1 MTVALRYVLGEY
13 VRTQLQ
19 GYTLTAEDRAIL
31 DETVALISGDSSL
44 GQVMENISD
53 DLVPMLLENLLELV
67 FPVIGQVKY
76 GLEDMAWPV
85 IRNMLG
91 DELAGVVGSY
101 QQNSLVSASP
111 EMPVAENGNLP
122 YNQNRFSG
130 SGKEVVSDP
139 FDENGHLLPNVEYVT
154 GEYDYHYETDS
165 QGRIERWFTNDL
177 AFTERGLRL
186 IHARNTPGKQPGDH
200 AGHLAADRF
209 GGSNQVDNLVSQ
221 HWLVN
226 LSDYR
231 ILENQWAAALR
242 QDKPVSVS
250 VEVLYEGDDLR
261 PSSFLVVSYL
271 GDEKHTTMIPNN

>member
-76 GLEDMAWPV
+76 GLEDLAWPV

-165 QGRIERWFTNDL
+165 LGRIARVFTGSL
-177 AFTERGLRL
+177 HLTSREKRLRN
-186 IHARNTPGKQPGDH
+186 ASAVPGKQLGDD
-200 AGHLAADRF
+200 AGHLIGDRF
-209 GGSNQVDNLVSQ
+209 GGSNKLDNLIAQLRHKNRGAYNVLEKTWADAIRAGSNVSLNIELQ
-221 HWLVN
+221 
-226 LSDYR
+226 
-231 ILENQWAAALR
+231 
-242 QDKPVSVS
+242 
-250 VEVLYEGDDLR
+250 YEGDNPR
-261 PSSFLVVSYL
+261 PTGLLVIYSIDGESNKMYF
-271 GDEKHTTMIPNN
+271 NN